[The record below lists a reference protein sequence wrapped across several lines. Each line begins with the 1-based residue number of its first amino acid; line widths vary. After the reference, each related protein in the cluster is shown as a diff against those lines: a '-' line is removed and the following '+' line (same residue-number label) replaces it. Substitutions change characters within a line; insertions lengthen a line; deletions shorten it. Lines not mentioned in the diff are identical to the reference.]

1 MRKKGFTLL
10 ELVIVIAIIGI
21 FTAIAPF
28 PSIGSAVENSKYLK
42 DVQNADL
49 MSKALDASHVSF
61 MSSKD
66 IDMEEVCAAVI
77 SAGFSVRTESEDAAF
92 VYVREM
98 GNIYVTKK
106 LLQGDY
112 DSRYQKYAQVTFQD
126 ADGKTLYGYV
136 LDPESK
142 LISAG
147 SGNGDGGLKRRLP
160 I

>member
-21 FTAIAPF
+21 FTAIAV

-77 SAGFSVRTESEDAAF
+77 SARFFRPNGIGGCSLCLCA
-92 VYVREM
+92 
-98 GNIYVTKK
+98 G
-106 LLQGDY
+106 
-112 DSRYQKYAQVTFQD
+112 
-126 ADGKTLYGYV
+126 DGKYLC
-136 LDPESK
+136 DKEASP
-142 LISAG
+142 
-147 SGNGDGGLKRRLP
+147 RRLRFTVP
-160 I
+160 KICAGYFSGCRRKNALRICFGS